1 MEDIRNEVQ
10 KRFIAA
16 LSEQTNWG
24 KNQVEVLYTQ
34 IERDVYLHFLSKV
47 MDRRN

>member
-1 MEDIRNEVQ
+1 MEEIRNEVQ
-10 KRFIAA
+10 KRFIEA

-24 KNQVEVLYTQ
+24 KNQVETLYTK

-47 MDRRN
+47 MDRKV